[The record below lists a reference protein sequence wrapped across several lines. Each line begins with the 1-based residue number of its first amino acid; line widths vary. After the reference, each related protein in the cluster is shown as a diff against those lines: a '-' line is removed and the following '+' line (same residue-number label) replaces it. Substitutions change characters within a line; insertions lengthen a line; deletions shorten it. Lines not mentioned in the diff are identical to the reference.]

1 MSTASS
7 LPLGAGT
14 GLPSVAVHVT
24 RVCAAHEEARITQDP
39 VERAGD
45 GQANAGSP
53 ALRPCWGVGLRGDVR
68 PDTHAPASVGT
79 TRRALLPFAH
89 CSRGEACAGPPL
101 QTGRAGDG
109 ATVPSGCT
117 GWGWAIHVGERP
129 WVRCAGAPR
138 SERFPLFPHPRL
150 SPHRSVDPN
159 PGDDGNVR
167 TDPLNHPLWVCGPG
181 TSRSGSGPAFG
192 KRRRAGQ
199 QGRGRRARVTR
210 LVASPERL
218 HFSQHSR
225 GAAAGRQTDRRPGK
239 RAGCWGPRHRA
250 TEPGSLVGQRG
261 SFSTKAMRH

>member
-14 GLPSVAVHVT
+14 GLPSIAVHVT

-39 VERAGD
+39 VQRAGD

-53 ALRPCWGVGLRGDVR
+53 ALRPCRGVGLRGDVR

-109 ATVPSGCT
+109 AAVPSGCT

-129 WVRCAGAPR
+129 WVRCAGAPH

-150 SPHRSVDPN
+150 SPHRSGDPN
-159 PGDDGNVR
+159 PSDDGNVH
-167 TDPLNHPLWVCGPG
+167 TDPRAPREVGPDQRLG
-181 TSRSGSGPAFG
+181 NRDVRARQAGAGHAGPRGSWRLPRGCTSASTAAGQPRAGRPTGALGSGLT
-192 KRRRAGQ
+192 AGAL
-199 QGRGRRARVTR
+199 GT
-210 LVASPERL
+210 
-218 HFSQHSR
+218 
-225 GAAAGRQTDRRPGK
+225 
-239 RAGCWGPRHRA
+239 
-250 TEPGSLVGQRG
+250 GQRSPG
-261 SFSTKAMRH
+261 PSWDKEAPSLQRP

>member
-53 ALRPCWGVGLRGDVR
+53 ALRPCRGVGLRGDVR

-167 TDPLNHPLWVCGPG
+167 TDPLDHPLWVCGLG

-210 LVASPERL
+210 VTRVHAARGVSREAALQPAQPRG
-218 HFSQHSR
+218 SR
-225 GAAAGRQTDRRPGK
+225 GPAD
-239 RAGCWGPRHRA
+239 
-250 TEPGSLVGQRG
+250 
-261 SFSTKAMRH
+261 

>member
-39 VERAGD
+39 VQRAGD

-53 ALRPCWGVGLRGDVR
+53 ALRPCRGVGLRGDVR

-167 TDPLNHPLWVCGPG
+167 TDP
-181 TSRSGSGPAFG
+181 
-192 KRRRAGQ
+192 
-199 QGRGRRARVTR
+199 
-210 LVASPERL
+210 
-218 HFSQHSR
+218 
-225 GAAAGRQTDRRPGK
+225 
-239 RAGCWGPRHRA
+239 
-250 TEPGSLVGQRG
+250 
-261 SFSTKAMRH
+261 

>member
-53 ALRPCWGVGLRGDVR
+53 ALRPCRGVGLRGDVR

-129 WVRCAGAPR
+129 WVRCAGAPH

-150 SPHRSVDPN
+150 SPYRSVDPN

-167 TDPLNHPLWVCGPG
+167 TDPRAPREVGLDQRLGNGDVRG
-181 TSRSGSGPAFG
+181 SRGA
-192 KRRRAGQ
+192 AG
-199 QGRGRRARVTR
+199 GRGSRGSMR
-210 LVASPERL
+210 LVASPERRD
-218 HFSQHSR
+218 FSQHNR